1 MDLGAPPTLNRSI
14 PTDTGLFGSQQ
25 NPLGNFILPEAE
37 VEGTLTSIKETPTR
51 EGSTQNGRGNPDKT
65 GVIVLLLRS
74 HKETPISFATIL
86 SIATVLIVLGILVN
100 GAICHVMLRG
110 KRYRK
115 NTSNF
120 FILHL
125 SVTELVVRLFIF
137 LTVVYP
143 YVITSEIESIQCKL
157 LRFFST
163 IFASA
168 IFVSLVAIAFDRYQN
183 IVYPMKALK
192 SKRKP
197 LHLALLVWLY
207 AATVSSTSTVGAR
220 SISIRD
226 TPEAQGMDFNNSA
239 ADRMLCDIPQNV
251 VGQFSTT
258 SHFIL
263 VFLVPL
269 VVIFVLYTK
278 IAIFLHQRSNN
289 GMMHKVAAR
298 SKSKAVRML
307 IVTVFGYVLSLGP
320 AALFSMLRSYG
331 ILRSMSFR
339 DMLTVSWVIE
349 LVTLTSSL
357 GNPIIYSYYNGDF
370 RKELVKSCCRDNSSP
385 SLSSLSTQ
393 VAPISSA

>member
-1 MDLGAPPTLNRSI
+1 MDMGTPPPPPI
-14 PTDTGLFGSQQ
+14 PIGKR
-25 NPLGNFILPEAE
+25 N
-37 VEGTLTSIKETPTR
+37 LTSEKENTQKEGDR
-51 EGSTQNGRGNPDKT
+51 EIGNPDKT

-74 HKETPISFATIL
+74 HKEAPISFATIL

-100 GAICHVMLRG
+100 GAICYVMLRG
-110 KRYRK
+110 KRYSK

-120 FILHL
+120 FIMHL
-125 SVTELVVRLFIF
+125 SVTELISRLFIF
-137 LTVVYP
+137 LTAVYS
-143 YVITSEIESIQCKL
+143 YVITSEIESIQCRL

-168 IFVSLVAIAFDRYQN
+168 VFVSLVAIAFDRYQN
-183 IVYPMKALK
+183 IVHPMKALK

-207 AATVSSTSTVGAR
+207 AATVSITSTVGAR

-239 ADRMLCDIPQNV
+239 SERMLCDTSQNV
-251 VGQFSTT
+251 EGQVSTT
-258 SHFIL
+258 SYFIL
-263 VFLVPL
+263 AFLVP
-269 VVIFVLYTK
+269 VIVIFVLYTK

-307 IVTVFGYVLSLGP
+307 IIIVFGYLLSLGP

-357 GNPIIYSYYNGDF
+357 GNPIIYSYYNGVF
-370 RKELVKSCCRDNSSP
+370 RKELAKFFCRKNRNRASS
-385 SLSSLSTQ
+385 SSL
-393 VAPISSA
+393 